1 MPEKFRNGL
10 DKKPIIAL
18 LAGSRKQEIKDN
30 LLTIQYLGNGKALAY
45 ARNDAAGTAIDS
57 YSHYYSIIDL
67 ATGERTR
74 LSYEGKELA
83 YSGGRFSQRSVV
95 FNEKA
100 YFGVNTEADTNA
112 IIYIYDTKTG
122 VVEKGAEVAGEF
134 YFDMIRV
141 IEND

>member
-1 MPEKFRNGL
+1 M
-10 DKKPIIAL
+10 
-18 LAGSRKQEIKDN
+18 
-30 LLTIQYLGNGKALAY
+30 LTIQYLGNGKALAY
-45 ARNDAAGTAIDS
+45 ARDDAAGTAIDS
-57 YSHYYSIIDL
+57 YSHYYSIINL

-112 IIYIYDTKTG
+112 IIYIYDIKTG

-134 YFDMIRV
+134 YFDMVRV
-141 IEND
+141 VEND